1 MNDLEFRRALKI
13 DVTMVDVWIEQGW
26 LLPEARAGDR
36 EFRDDDVARAR
47 LILDLTQDM
56 GVNEAGVDLIMDLV
70 DQIHGLRGTLHDM
83 LGAMEQ
89 QDDEVRR
96 RLRGTLDIL
105 SAARGR

>member
-13 DVTMVDVWIEQGW
+13 DVTVVDIWIEQGW
-26 LLPEARAGDR
+26 LIPEAHDGDR

-47 LILDLTQDM
+47 LILDLTRDM
-56 GVNEAGVDLIMDLV
+56 GVNEAGVDLIMELV
-70 DQIHGLRGTLHDM
+70 DQIHGLRGTLRDM

-96 RLRGTLDIL
+96 RLRHKLDTLT
-105 SAARGR
+105 AARGR